1 MKVLFAVSN
10 EEISESIVKR
20 YQKEYKEIIS
30 YKNVYYFNAILK
42 ELQKDKNYDRIVI
55 SEELEAFTN
64 TQYDQIDKFI
74 FDKLDSISDE
84 ASNLKGEDIP
94 IILICSDRRE
104 KSEEMLVKLFGI
116 GIYNALLGN
125 DRSVDNVCKLL
136 NKRIIKKCEEIL
148 DTESEDIKKIQRNI
162 TIKEDSEKYN
172 LDIHINKKHDKL
184 FKELLSDKKEAVKF
198 INHYLHLNL
207 LDDEIEKYEKEFR
220 TEEFRNIEADVV
232 YKVKNKNVFILIE
245 HQSSLDLKMA
255 YRILRY
261 KNAIIESAI
270 NKRRLKEKNYK
281 IPKVIPIVLYTGKR
295 KWQKLSIED
304 IEEKIEGYE
313 EIKPGYDLVDT
324 NEFTK
329 QQLLE
334 DNLITS
340 KAMLIEKSQN
350 KEELYQN
357 IEDII
362 SCKNKMEDFEYAQ
375 LEKIVKYELMGTE
388 DKEII
393 SKFIEKIKN
402 REESENIMMNA
413 ARIINKEIRKQRR
426 EGREEGREEG
436 MIFVAKKLKGKMHIK
451 DISQITGLSEKEIEK
466 L

>member
-1 MKVLFAVSN
+1 M
-10 EEISESIVKR
+10 
-20 YQKEYKEIIS
+20 
-30 YKNVYYFNAILK
+30 
-42 ELQKDKNYDRIVI
+42 
-55 SEELEAFTN
+55 
-64 TQYDQIDKFI
+64 
-74 FDKLDSISDE
+74 
-84 ASNLKGEDIP
+84 
-94 IILICSDRRE
+94 
-104 KSEEMLVKLFGI
+104 
-116 GIYNALLGN
+116 
-125 DRSVDNVCKLL
+125 
-136 NKRIIKKCEEIL
+136 
-148 DTESEDIKKIQRNI
+148 
-162 TIKEDSEKYN
+162 
-172 LDIHINKKHDKL
+172 
-184 FKELLSDKKEAVKF
+184 
-198 INHYLHLNL
+198 
-207 LDDEIEKYEKEFR
+207 
-220 TEEFRNIEADVV
+220 
-232 YKVKNKNVFILIE
+232 
-245 HQSSLDLKMA
+245 
-255 YRILRY
+255 
-261 KNAIIESAI
+261 
-270 NKRRLKEKNYK
+270 
-281 IPKVIPIVLYTGKR
+281 
-295 KWQKLSIED
+295 
-304 IEEKIEGYE
+304 
-313 EIKPGYDLVDT
+313 DT

-426 EGREEGREEG
+426 EGREEGV
-436 MIFVAKKLKGKMHIK
+436 IFVAKKLKGKMHIK

>member
-1 MKVLFAVSN
+1 MEEEKMLVPSGLKTVDGIDIMCYTGAFYLKN
-10 EEISESIVKR
+10 EEKI
-20 YQKEYKEIIS
+20 
-30 YKNVYYFNAILK
+30 
-42 ELQKDKNYDRIVI
+42 
-55 SEELEAFTN
+55 
-64 TQYDQIDKFI
+64 
-74 FDKLDSISDE
+74 
-84 ASNLKGEDIP
+84 
-94 IILICSDRRE
+94 
-104 KSEEMLVKLFGI
+104 
-116 GIYNALLGN
+116 
-125 DRSVDNVCKLL
+125 
-136 NKRIIKKCEEIL
+136 KRIIKKCEEIL
-148 DTESEDIKKIQRNI
+148 DAESEDIKKIQKNI

-270 NKRRLKEKNYK
+270 NKRKLKEKNYK

-304 IEEKIEGYE
+304 IEEKIEGYG
-313 EIKPGYDLVDT
+313 EIELGYDLVDT

-329 QQLLE
+329 QRLLE

-426 EGREEGREEG
+426 EGRE
-436 MIFVAKKLKGKMHIK
+436 
-451 DISQITGLSEKEIEK
+451 
-466 L
+466 

>member
-1 MKVLFAVSN
+1 MKYSN
-10 EEISESIVKR
+10 ETSLIGKAANSLDIKGAIIGKTLDFIIQFINNKVNEKKWKNLFLETGEQVVKNLDDQDGFKNDLLVIFSKDNMQNIAEKSYDKR
-20 YQKEYKEIIS
+20 GYELIS
-30 YKNVYYFNAILK
+30 YLENEIVELFIEYGVSERNAHEYSYHFIQIILD
-42 ELQKDKNYDRIVI
+42 ELK
-55 SEELEAFTN
+55 
-64 TQYDQIDKFI
+64 QYDTDKALESYLEIWRKQSVQNYFSL
-74 FDKLDSISDE
+74 KKQLDAI
-84 ASNLKGEDIP
+84 
-94 IILICSDRRE
+94 
-104 KSEEMLVKLFGI
+104 
-116 GIYNALLGN
+116 
-125 DRSVDNVCKLL
+125 
-136 NKRIIKKCEEIL
+136 
-148 DTESEDIKKIQRNI
+148 
-162 TIKEDSEKYN
+162 
-172 LDIHINKKHDKL
+172 
-184 FKELLSDKKEAVKF
+184 
-198 INHYLHLNL
+198 
-207 LDDEIEKYEKEFR
+207 EIEVKKLGKD
-220 TEEFRNIEADVV
+220 NIHV
-232 YKVKNKNVFILIE
+232 
-245 HQSSLDLKMA
+245 
-255 YRILRY
+255 
-261 KNAIIESAI
+261 
-270 NKRRLKEKNYK
+270 
-281 IPKVIPIVLYTGKR
+281 
-295 KWQKLSIED
+295 LSIED

-334 DNLITS
+334 DNLVTS

-362 SCKNKMEDFEYAQ
+362 SCKNKMEDFEYEQ

>member
-1 MKVLFAVSN
+1 M
-10 EEISESIVKR
+10 
-20 YQKEYKEIIS
+20 
-30 YKNVYYFNAILK
+30 
-42 ELQKDKNYDRIVI
+42 
-55 SEELEAFTN
+55 
-64 TQYDQIDKFI
+64 
-74 FDKLDSISDE
+74 
-84 ASNLKGEDIP
+84 
-94 IILICSDRRE
+94 
-104 KSEEMLVKLFGI
+104 
-116 GIYNALLGN
+116 
-125 DRSVDNVCKLL
+125 
-136 NKRIIKKCEEIL
+136 
-148 DTESEDIKKIQRNI
+148 
-162 TIKEDSEKYN
+162 
-172 LDIHINKKHDKL
+172 
-184 FKELLSDKKEAVKF
+184 
-198 INHYLHLNL
+198 
-207 LDDEIEKYEKEFR
+207 
-220 TEEFRNIEADVV
+220 
-232 YKVKNKNVFILIE
+232 
-245 HQSSLDLKMA
+245 
-255 YRILRY
+255 
-261 KNAIIESAI
+261 
-270 NKRRLKEKNYK
+270 
-281 IPKVIPIVLYTGKR
+281 LYTGKR

-313 EIKPGYDLVDT
+313 EIKLGYDLVDT

-362 SCKNKMEDFEYAQ
+362 SCKNKMEDFEYEQ
-375 LEKIVKYELMGTE
+375 LEKIVKYELMGTD

-393 SKFIEKIKN
+393 IKFIEKIKN

-413 ARIINKEIRKQRR
+413 ARIKEIRKQRR

>member
-1 MKVLFAVSN
+1 M
-10 EEISESIVKR
+10 
-20 YQKEYKEIIS
+20 
-30 YKNVYYFNAILK
+30 
-42 ELQKDKNYDRIVI
+42 
-55 SEELEAFTN
+55 
-64 TQYDQIDKFI
+64 
-74 FDKLDSISDE
+74 
-84 ASNLKGEDIP
+84 
-94 IILICSDRRE
+94 
-104 KSEEMLVKLFGI
+104 
-116 GIYNALLGN
+116 
-125 DRSVDNVCKLL
+125 
-136 NKRIIKKCEEIL
+136 
-148 DTESEDIKKIQRNI
+148 
-162 TIKEDSEKYN
+162 
-172 LDIHINKKHDKL
+172 
-184 FKELLSDKKEAVKF
+184 
-198 INHYLHLNL
+198 
-207 LDDEIEKYEKEFR
+207 
-220 TEEFRNIEADVV
+220 
-232 YKVKNKNVFILIE
+232 
-245 HQSSLDLKMA
+245 
-255 YRILRY
+255 
-261 KNAIIESAI
+261 
-270 NKRRLKEKNYK
+270 
-281 IPKVIPIVLYTGKR
+281 LYTGKR

-313 EIKPGYDLVDT
+313 EIELGYDLVDT

-362 SCKNKMEDFEYAQ
+362 SCKNKMEDFEYEQ

-426 EGREEGREEG
+426 EGREEG

>member
-1 MKVLFAVSN
+1 M
-10 EEISESIVKR
+10 
-20 YQKEYKEIIS
+20 
-30 YKNVYYFNAILK
+30 
-42 ELQKDKNYDRIVI
+42 
-55 SEELEAFTN
+55 
-64 TQYDQIDKFI
+64 
-74 FDKLDSISDE
+74 
-84 ASNLKGEDIP
+84 
-94 IILICSDRRE
+94 
-104 KSEEMLVKLFGI
+104 
-116 GIYNALLGN
+116 
-125 DRSVDNVCKLL
+125 
-136 NKRIIKKCEEIL
+136 
-148 DTESEDIKKIQRNI
+148 
-162 TIKEDSEKYN
+162 
-172 LDIHINKKHDKL
+172 
-184 FKELLSDKKEAVKF
+184 
-198 INHYLHLNL
+198 
-207 LDDEIEKYEKEFR
+207 
-220 TEEFRNIEADVV
+220 
-232 YKVKNKNVFILIE
+232 
-245 HQSSLDLKMA
+245 
-255 YRILRY
+255 
-261 KNAIIESAI
+261 
-270 NKRRLKEKNYK
+270 
-281 IPKVIPIVLYTGKR
+281 
-295 KWQKLSIED
+295 
-304 IEEKIEGYE
+304 
-313 EIKPGYDLVDT
+313 DT

-362 SCKNKMEDFEYAQ
+362 SCKNKMEDFEYEQ

-426 EGREEGREEG
+426 EGREEG